1 MEKWVAFRS
10 LVHSPVPKAL
20 TRILTRPIHMGAAR
34 TKHWHLKTCHGVRK
48 LCCSQNQ
55 LSLRSLP
62 LCPQRQEFCWLSNF
76 RQNVELDWKQ
86 KEKQTKVPHP
96 PVLGAQR
103 AEGCWRDA
111 CLAGLPKTHRTVHA
125 PLWASKATNKRKK
138 IKASHALWQQEALPG
153 ISQPSF
159 GNPTAV
165 QGTMK
170 VARPHGFPWETTA
183 GSRTEQDKA
192 YKTRLPTTQVSWY
205 SNCPGDRSN

>member
-1 MEKWVAFRS
+1 
-10 LVHSPVPKAL
+10 
-20 TRILTRPIHMGAAR
+20 MGAAR

-103 AEGCWRDA
+103 AERCWRDA
-111 CLAGLPKTHRTVHA
+111 CLAGWAAQDTPYSTRSFVSKQSYKQKEKNKSFSCAVAAGGIARDLTAQLRETHCRA
-125 PLWASKATNKRKK
+125 GDDESR
-138 IKASHALWQQEALPG
+138 
-153 ISQPSF
+153 
-159 GNPTAV
+159 PT
-165 QGTMK
+165 
-170 VARPHGFPWETTA
+170 
-183 GSRTEQDKA
+183 
-192 YKTRLPTTQVSWY
+192 TRLPLRKHRREQ
-205 SNCPGDRSN
+205 NRAG